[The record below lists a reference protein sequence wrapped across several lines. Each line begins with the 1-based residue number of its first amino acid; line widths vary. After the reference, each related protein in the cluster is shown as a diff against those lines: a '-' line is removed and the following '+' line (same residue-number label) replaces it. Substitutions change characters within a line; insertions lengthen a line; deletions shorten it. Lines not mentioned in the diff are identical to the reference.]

1 VPKFVLIVDDNAGI
15 RKAMRTFFEAQPEL
29 EVCGEAINGR
39 DAIEKARLLHPDLI
53 ILDFSMPV
61 MNGLEA
67 AYVLQRILPAVPLVM
82 YTLHKSLISSS
93 AASAGISAVVAKEEG
108 IGTLVSEALT
118 LLRVVPRESVFKP

>member
-1 VPKFVLIVDDNAGI
+1 VPKSVLIVDDNAGI
-15 RKAMRTFFEAQPEL
+15 RKAMRTFFKAQPEL

-39 DAIEKARLLHPDLI
+39 DAIDKARLLHPDLI

-67 AYVLQRILPAVPLVM
+67 AYVLQRILPGVPLVM
-82 YTLHKSLISSS
+82 YTFHKSLIASS